1 MTTPQPK
8 SQQAIAIVKRKDEI
22 SAQASEFAKSL
33 PQTIPT
39 DKFVRTM
46 HTAIQLNPDL
56 AIATLHSVMAGCLKA
71 AADGLV
77 IDNRE
82 ATLTVYN
89 VKKKD
94 ATGKETWV
102 KEAVYVPMVTGIMK
116 RVRNSGEVSRFNAFV
131 VHENDTFKRT
141 LGLDPTLIHEP
152 NDDNPGK
159 AKGAYAVCLYKD
171 GALDYEYMTA
181 AQILKIGGETKN
193 ANQYDPAKGKSYE
206 EWWRKTVIRRLSKRL
221 PMSSD
226 LARVIEHV
234 DEYYNATAVETVDK
248 ETGEIIES
256 VTDKPKRTRKTG
268 GAAAEKLAQ
277 AEAKHEGG
285 QLPPAE
291 QSNDAQAGGNI
302 EDAEYE
308 EIDNDNG
315 QDDNLTDD
323 VI

>member
-1 MTTPQPK
+1 MSNPTPK
-8 SQQAIAIVKRKDEI
+8 SAQAVAILKRKDEI
-22 SAQASEFAKSL
+22 AAQSSEFAKSL
-33 PQTIPT
+33 PATIPT

-46 HTAIQLNPDL
+46 QTAIQLNPDL

-94 ATGKETWV
+94 STGKETWV

-131 VHENDTFKRT
+131 VHENDVFRRT

-181 AQILKIGGETKN
+181 AQIMKIGNETKN
-193 ANQYDPAKGKSYE
+193 ANQYDPSKGKSYE

-234 DEYYNATAVETVDK
+234 DEYYKATAPEGEESLIDAS
-248 ETGEIIES
+248 TGEVLHTTKER
-256 VTDKPKRTRKTG
+256 KPRAKKEA

-277 AEAKHEGG
+277 AEA
-285 QLPPAE
+285 
-291 QSNDAQAGGNI
+291 AQATEEQQPSNAV
-302 EDAEYE
+302 DAEYE
-308 EIDNDNG
+308 ELDQGGEQG
-315 QDDNLTDD
+315 QGDDLTDD

>member
-1 MTTPQPK
+1 MTTTAPK
-8 SQQAIAIVKRKDEI
+8 SQQALAIVKRKDEI
-22 SAQASEFAKSL
+22 AAASAEFAKTL
-33 PQTIPT
+33 PATIPT
-39 DKFVRTM
+39 EKFVRTM
-46 HTAIQLNPDL
+46 QTAIQLNPDL
-56 AIATLHSVMAGCLKA
+56 AIATMHSVMAGCLKA

-94 ATGKETWV
+94 AAGKETWV

-131 VHENDTFKRT
+131 VHENDVFRRT

-181 AQILKIGGETKN
+181 AQIMKIGNDTKN
-193 ANQYDPAKGKSYE
+193 AHQYDPSKGKSYE

-234 DEYYNATAVETVDK
+234 DEYYKATEADETTIDAT
-248 ETGEIIES
+248 TGEVVHQPKER
-256 VTDKPKRTRKTG
+256 KPRAKKEP
-268 GAAAEKLAQ
+268 GAAADKVAQ
-277 AEAKHEGG
+277 AEA
-285 QLPPAE
+285 
-291 QSNDAQAGGNI
+291 AQATPRQEESSNTV
-302 EDAEYE
+302 DAEYE
-308 EIDNDNG
+308 EVDQGGDQG
-315 QDDNLTDD
+315 QGEDLTDD

>member
-8 SQQAIAIVKRKDEI
+8 SQQQIAIVKRKDEI
-22 SAQASEFAKSL
+22 SASAAEFAKSL

-94 ATGKETWV
+94 AAGKETWV

-131 VHENDTFKRT
+131 VHENDIFKRT
-141 LGLDPTLIHEP
+141 LGLDPTLTHEP
-152 NDDNPGK
+152 NDENPGK

-181 AQILKIGGETKN
+181 AQILKIGNETKN
-193 ANQYDPAKGKSYE
+193 ANQYDPAKGKSFE

-234 DEYYNATAVETVDK
+234 DEYYKAAAVETVDK
-248 ETGEIIES
+248 ETGEIIEGAA
-256 VTDKPKRTRKTG
+256 DKPKRTRKSS
-268 GAAAEKLAQ
+268 GAAADKLAQ
-277 AEAKHEGG
+277 AEANSDAG
-285 QLPPAE
+285 QPSTTSA
-291 QSNDAQAGGNI
+291 SDDAQAGNNI
-302 EDAEYE
+302 EYAEYE
-308 EIDNDNG
+308 EVDSGNG

>member
-1 MTTPQPK
+1 MTTPTPK
-8 SQQAIAIVKRKDEI
+8 STQAVAILKRKDEI
-22 SAQASEFAKSL
+22 AAQSSEFAKSL
-33 PQTIPT
+33 PATIPT

-46 HTAIQLNPDL
+46 QTAIQLNPDL

-94 ATGKETWV
+94 STGKETWV

-131 VHENDTFKRT
+131 VHENDVFRRT

-181 AQILKIGGETKN
+181 AQIMKIGNETKN
-193 ANQYDPAKGKSYE
+193 AHQYDPGKGKSYE

-234 DEYYNATAVETVDK
+234 DEYYKATAPEGEESLIDAS
-248 ETGEIIES
+248 TGEVLHTTKER
-256 VTDKPKRTRKTG
+256 KPRVKKEAG
-268 GAAAEKLAQ
+268 GAAEKLAQ
-277 AEAKHEGG
+277 AEA
-285 QLPPAE
+285 
-291 QSNDAQAGGNI
+291 AQATEEQQPSNAV
-302 EDAEYE
+302 DAEYE
-308 EIDNDNG
+308 EVDQGGDQG
-315 QDDNLTDD
+315 QGDDLTDD

>member
-1 MTTPQPK
+1 MTTAAPK
-8 SQQAIAIVKRKDEI
+8 SQQALAIVKRKDEI
-22 SAQASEFAKSL
+22 AAASAEFAKTL
-33 PQTIPT
+33 PATIPT
-39 DKFVRTM
+39 EKFVRTM
-46 HTAIQLNPDL
+46 QTAIQLNPDL
-56 AIATLHSVMAGCLKA
+56 AIATMHSVMAGCLKA

-94 ATGKETWV
+94 AAGKEAWV

-131 VHENDTFKRT
+131 VHENDVFRRT

-181 AQILKIGGETKN
+181 AQIMKIGNDTKN
-193 ANQYDPAKGKSYE
+193 AHQYDPSKGKSYE

-226 LARVIEHV
+226 LAQVIKHV
-234 DEYYNATAVETVDK
+234 DDYYEAVAPESSVDA
-248 ETGEIIES
+248 ETGEVIES
-256 VTDKPKRTRKTG
+256 NVAEKPKRSRKAA
-268 GAAAEKLAQ
+268 GAAAEKLAEATSSVSTEQ
-277 AEAKHEGG
+277 AAPEQNSNVQEA
-285 QLPPAE
+285 Q
-291 QSNDAQAGGNI
+291 
-302 EDAEYE
+302 YE
-308 EIDNDNG
+308 EVDQG
-315 QDDNLTDD
+315 EAPWQDDNLADD